1 MIRVVRENLKFQSG
15 DQTLPG
21 SYCNRLGHY
30 REKVP
35 FRDILIT
42 RVVYLG
48 GNVRYRPP
56 WWRDSFRLYT
66 ARHFREKFMLRRS
79 SRNKALA

>member
-21 SYCNRLGHY
+21 SYCNRLGRY

-35 FRDILIT
+35 FRTMSAIG
-42 RVVYLG
+42 RHG
-48 GNVRYRPP
+48 GEIP
-56 WWRDSFRLYT
+56 FG
-66 ARHFREKFMLRRS
+66 FMLLGISERS
-79 SRNKALA
+79 SCLDEVPETKRWLDCRDL